1 MAVLTWKLKS
11 LLLYPVWPDWGKFSQ
26 SSTML
31 NNFGHFEWVNL
42 AKKLTYFGKFYLQL
56 GKFSLFKIAKY

>member
-42 AKKLTYFGKFYLQL
+42 EFGKKINLLWQI
-56 GKFSLFKIAKY
+56 LFAIGQILIV